1 MSSHWPS
8 RQISSFDSWCA
19 TRVIK
24 TLDVVHRYALL
35 VSNSDICCNPFVHVL
50 SNEAGAGQFM
60 TDFLPLTA
68 WSQLSATRVT
78 VRLVV
83 CLSGTAV
90 TTWLFY
96 SSCLVKGPRK
106 SFGNW
111 LGPISSSNLQ
121 GWSFLRLLSF
131 GKVWKEN
138 NDPLVCSSAH
148 PTAAHS
154 RGIFVVEWL
163 MVKTRLIRHSPQWS
177 VCDVRNLRHG
187 SRAYFEIKTSRRNSA
202 WSACISSFVNIFTF
216 MVVTFY

>member
-1 MSSHWPS
+1 MRVSSLGQCLSLTEQTDQQLPAS
-8 RQISSFDSWCA
+8 LR
-19 TRVIK
+19 
-24 TLDVVHRYALL
+24 LDVVHRYALL

-106 SFGNW
+106 TVLVTDLDQFPVRISKDEASFDCCLSGGCERKTTT
-111 LGPISSSNLQ
+111 L
-121 GWSFLRLLSF
+121 WSAALHIPRPHIRMAFYSVID
-131 GKVWKEN
+131 GEN
-138 NDPLVCSSAH
+138 AP
-148 PTAAHS
+148 
-154 RGIFVVEWL
+154 
-163 MVKTRLIRHSPQWS
+163 HSPQCQFVTS
-177 VCDVRNLRHG
+177 ETYVTDLAPISRLKQAAEIRPDRHAFLP
-187 SRAYFEIKTSRRNSA
+187 S
-202 WSACISSFVNIFTF
+202 
-216 MVVTFY
+216 